1 MNYTFLMDLTHKL
14 GEKIVAEAVND
25 IVCDIYV
32 MTYAET

>member
-1 MNYTFLMDLTHKL
+1 MDLTRKL

-25 IVCDIYV
+25 IVCDFYV